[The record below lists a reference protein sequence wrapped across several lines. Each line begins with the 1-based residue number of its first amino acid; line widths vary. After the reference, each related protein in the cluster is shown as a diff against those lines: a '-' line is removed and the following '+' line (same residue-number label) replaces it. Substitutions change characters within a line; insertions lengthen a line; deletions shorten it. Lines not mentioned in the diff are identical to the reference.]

1 MKQVHRRWT
10 YKGNKKEIDTF
21 LENVTHLYVNEVHVR
36 KSGRISKK
44 GVSKR
49 LCASRKAYMT
59 VDGETLFLEA
69 KSGKDGSIVVLRLDK
84 TAQPDTSD
92 M

>member
-1 MKQVHRRWT
+1 MKRVHRCWT
-10 YKGNKKEIDTF
+10 YNGNKKEIDTF
-21 LENVTHLYVNEVHVR
+21 LENVTHLYVNDVHVR

-44 GVSKR
+44 GVSKSLR
-49 LCASRKAYMT
+49 ASRKAYMT
-59 VDGETLFLEA
+59 VDGKTLFLEA